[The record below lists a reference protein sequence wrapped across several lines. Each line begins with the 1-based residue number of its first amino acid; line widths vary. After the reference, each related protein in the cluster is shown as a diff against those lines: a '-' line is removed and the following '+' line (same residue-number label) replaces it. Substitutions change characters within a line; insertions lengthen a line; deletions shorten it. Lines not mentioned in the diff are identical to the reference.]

1 MLRPLPAVLRAA
13 RSTTLTAARPFVHLV
28 ALPGAC
34 HAARAT
40 VLRVTQTGALHSA
53 LRAMAL
59 TATLA
64 LAPSAHAAGM
74 TAPDLAKARACLGCH
89 QVDTKRV
96 GPAWKTVANKYAGQ
110 PDAQAWLETSIRRGS
125 ANKWGKIPMPAQTHV
140 TATEAQ
146 QLAAWILTLK

>member
-1 MLRPLPAVLRAA
+1 MLRPLSPLHCAA
-13 RSTTLTAARPFVHLV
+13 LLAIT
-28 ALPGAC
+28 
-34 HAARAT
+34 
-40 VLRVTQTGALHSA
+40 
-53 LRAMAL
+53 L

-64 LAPSAHAAGM
+64 PAAHAADM

-96 GPAWKTVANKYAGQ
+96 GPAWKAVASKYAGQ

-140 TATEAQ
+140 TPAEAR
-146 QLAAWILTLK
+146 QLAAWILSLK